1 MILLQ
6 LTWCAHLQIQLDVAK
21 QNTLW
26 SPRASAIL
34 TVSARAPAKFSE
46 CKETGSKVRTYKLKS
61 MAPRQPRTS
70 ACRRFFPQARQYEQ
84 LLFCCHCASY
94 FAAKSLSLTSHI
106 SCGTVARWIG
116 RICSSICARSFRNL
130 GKLKVIVSPRKIYA
144 WQRQEDASLIIPL
157 HTEDIPDSHGISKLF
172 LCCSCWRPKKNRGR
186 LNVQNHS
193 GLNGSQGSG
202 EKLRKPGC
210 VEVLFCNSLT
220 AHTSANPAASCELPQ
235 KKTLISSS

>member
-1 MILLQ
+1 MIFLQ

-26 SPRASAIL
+26 YPQASAIL

-46 CKETGSKVRTYKLKS
+46 CKETGSKMRTYKLKS

-70 ACRRFFPQARQYEQ
+70 ACRRFCPQAQQYEQ
-84 LLFCCHCASY
+84 LLFCFHCASY

-130 GKLKVIVSPRKIYA
+130 GKLKLIVSPHKIYA
-144 WQRQEDASLIIPL
+144 WQRQENASLIIPL
-157 HTEDIPDSHGISKLF
+157 HTEEIPDSHGISTWF
-172 LCCSCWRPKKNRGR
+172 LCCSCWRPKKR
-186 LNVQNHS
+186 
-193 GLNGSQGSG
+193 
-202 EKLRKPGC
+202 
-210 VEVLFCNSLT
+210 
-220 AHTSANPAASCELPQ
+220 
-235 KKTLISSS
+235 